1 MVLVSDLRTR
11 KMEVAVDHLESSMT
25 KNLFQ
30 AENITSVKEIISGES
45 MATKMSV

>member
-11 KMEVAVDHLESSMT
+11 KMEVTVDHLESSMT

-30 AENITSVKEIISGES
+30 AEDITSVKEIVSSKS
-45 MATKMSV
+45 MATKVSV